1 MTPHLAEWSRNRNLV
16 TPQNCRDSVPRAGAP
31 IFRHVPL
38 GRHIFFGTSYFALQ
52 QLFTL
57 NHVSTSGFSC
67 ITTQARLALMECDLL
82 SGVAISR
89 LGSCS
94 RVSSYEPF
102 PSGGTVRP
110 ASVLTFVRQCLQGL
124 QFAGDLCQV
133 FPGVSGSTG
142 AGGDCHMSILAF
154 PND

>member
-1 MTPHLAEWSRNRNLV
+1 MAVIDRMAHTNSCSAILTLIRAVRNRNLV

-67 ITTQARLALMECDLL
+67 IANQAW
-82 SGVAISR
+82 
-89 LGSCS
+89 
-94 RVSSYEPF
+94 
-102 PSGGTVRP
+102 
-110 ASVLTFVRQCLQGL
+110 
-124 QFAGDLCQV
+124 
-133 FPGVSGSTG
+133 
-142 AGGDCHMSILAF
+142 
-154 PND
+154 